1 MSLGVQAALE
11 EAVLDTVLTNAFD
24 ATAEKLDAVRKPL
37 QASLHAA
44 SLQAAR
50 SGSFKMQS
58 VWTAN
63 NIGQCAKI

>member
-1 MSLGVQAALE
+1 MRWVKQAALE

-44 SLQAAR
+44 SIQAAR
-50 SGSFKMQS
+50 
-58 VWTAN
+58 
-63 NIGQCAKI
+63 